1 MLSIEISVHGTCAQK
16 QEHCSH
22 YWSVLPFRG
31 RLAAMSAI
39 RGARERARIEVTA
52 AIKDEARKQLAAE
65 GAAKLSLRAVARELG
80 MVSSALYRYFPSRDE
95 LLTALIVDAYDSVG
109 EAAER
114 AHRMA
119 VEEATE
125 ARTPGRPAAGKP
137 PAPEQPAATKPPGLG
152 PASARPGAHLA
163 RWVAVACA
171 VRDWALAHPH
181 EYALIYGSPVPG
193 YTAPQVTIGPASRVP
208 FVLMAVVEDAQ
219 RQEGL
224 ALPPL
229 AEELRPEAERLAH
242 DLAPGLPPAVVAPF
256 VAAWSQLFG
265 LLSFE
270 IFGQFNHVVEAREVF
285 FRQAVTELARTVGL
299 LGGRR

>member
-1 MLSIEISVHGTCAQK
+1 
-16 QEHCSH
+16 
-22 YWSVLPFRG
+22 
-31 RLAAMSAI
+31 MSAI

-52 AIKDEARKQLAAE
+52 AIKDEAREQLAAE

-114 AHRMA
+114 AHRA
-119 VEEATE
+119 AAAESPAPV
-125 ARTPGRPAAGKP
+125 RPAAAES
-137 PAPEQPAATKPPGLG
+137 PAPV
-152 PASARPGAHLA
+152 RPGAHLA

-193 YTAPQVTIGPASRVP
+193 YTAPQATIGPASRVGL
-208 FVLMAVVEDAQ
+208 VLIAIVEDAH
-219 RQEGL
+219 REEGV

-229 AEELRPEAERLAH
+229 AEELRPEAERIAA
-242 DLAPGLPPAVVAPF
+242 DLAPGLPPAVAVPL

-270 IFGQFNHVVEAREVF
+270 LFGQFNRVVEAREAF

-299 LGGRR
+299 LDRRR